1 MTSFKNV
8 MERAIRSSYTTK
20 ERKYFEEKIA
30 TWSLNGWLEDTEVAY
45 LLGILDEVYGKTT
58 TGTQA

>member
-1 MTSFKNV
+1 MINMTSFKNV

-30 TWSLNGWLEDTEVAY
+30 TWSLNGNKQKQSRY
-45 LLGILDEVYGKTT
+45 Y
-58 TGTQA
+58 